1 MKIVETSH
9 CGVSMCFIAVGWTA
23 AASSG
28 QAPLSLPGCCLPGN
42 CLSGCCRGSGSLLVV
57 GRGLCCRR
65 SLTYG
70 YGRLRLSDA
79 GEAVGL
85 SHRGSLILG
94 GRGCRGAGM
103 QGCRGSRP
111 CGLHP
116 CLMSAVAPRL
126 WGGLCVFL
134 GNVLVLGKNDYFCRQ
149 INELSCVYLR
159 KHREPLLSV

>member
-23 AASSG
+23 AASAG
-28 QAPLSLPGCCLPGN
+28 QDPLSLPGCCLPGN
-42 CLSGCCRGSGSLLVV
+42 C
-57 GRGLCCRR
+57 RR
-65 SLTYG
+65 SATYG

-85 SHRGSLILG
+85 SHRGSRILF
-94 GRGCRGAGM
+94 GRGRRGAGM

-116 CLMSAVAPRL
+116 CRIPLPPLRGKSAVAPRL
-126 WGGLCVFL
+126 WGALCFSWRCGEEAAFFVVF
-134 GNVLVLGKNDYFCRQ
+134 NGKA
-149 INELSCVYLR
+149 LR
-159 KHREPLLSV
+159 FWK